1 MLDGFSGYQ
10 LRKQSDYEELEALR
24 FNLFLLSITNEFAPP
39 AKMTEQHKKGDFILA
54 SASPRRRKLLAQ
66 LGLSFI
72 VVPSK
77 LQEIN
82 QIGIKPHVQATY
94 FAEAKAKEV
103 ADRHPDKWVLG
114 ADTIVILGQ
123 EILGKPADFNEA
135 SSMLSRL
142 GGRSH
147 CVITGI
153 CLVNASLEVVESEWV
168 ETKVFMRSLTVEDIE
183 GYIRTGEPMDKAGA
197 YGIQGIGGC
206 LVQRIEGSYSNVV
219 GLPLCETLELLRRHG
234 VANPFK

>member
-1 MLDGFSGYQ
+1 
-10 LRKQSDYEELEALR
+10 
-24 FNLFLLSITNEFAPP
+24 
-39 AKMTEQHKKGDFILA
+39 MTEDKKNVDFILA
-54 SASPRRRKLLAQ
+54 STSPRRRELLAQ
-66 LGLSFI
+66 LGLSFN
-72 VVPSK
+72 VVPSR
-77 LQEIN
+77 LQEMN
-82 QIGIKPHVQATY
+82 QSGMKPHVHASY
-94 FAEAKAKEV
+94 FAEAKAKDV
-103 ADRHPDKWVLG
+103 ADRYPNKWVLG

-123 EILGKPADFNEA
+123 EILGKPTDFSDA

-147 CVITGI
+147 SVITGV

-168 ETKVFMRSLTVEDIE
+168 ETKVSMRSLTVEDIE
-183 GYIRTGEPMDKAGA
+183 GYIRTGEPMDKAGG

-234 VANPFK
+234 VADPFK

>member
-1 MLDGFSGYQ
+1 
-10 LRKQSDYEELEALR
+10 
-24 FNLFLLSITNEFAPP
+24 LLNGEVVPP
-39 AKMTEQHKKGDFILA
+39 DKMTEHSKRGDFILA
-54 SASPRRRKLLAQ
+54 SASPRRRELLAQ

-72 VVPSK
+72 VVPSE

-82 QIGIKPHVQATY
+82 QSGMRPHVHATY
-94 FAEAKAKEV
+94 YAEAKAKEV
-103 ADRHPDKWVLG
+103 ADRYPNNWVLG

-123 EILGKPADFNEA
+123 EILGKPVDFSEA

-168 ETKVFMRSLTVEDIE
+168 ETKVFMKSLTFEDIE

-234 VANPFK
+234 VADPFKAT

>member
-1 MLDGFSGYQ
+1 VQ
-10 LRKQSDYEELEALR
+10 LVK
-24 FNLFLLSITNEFAPP
+24 ITE
-39 AKMTEQHKKGDFILA
+39 KEKKGDFILA
-54 SASPRRRKLLAQ
+54 SASPRRQELLGQ

-72 VVPSK
+72 VVPSR

-82 QIGIKPHVQATY
+82 QSGMKPHVHATY

-103 ADRHPDKWVLG
+103 ADRYPHKWVLG
-114 ADTIVILGQ
+114 ADTIVVLGQ
-123 EILGKPADFNEA
+123 EILGKPADFTEA

-142 GGRSH
+142 GGQRH
-147 CVITGI
+147 RVITSI
-153 CLVNASLEVVESEWV
+153 CLVHASMEVMESEWV
-168 ETKVFMRSLTVEDIE
+168 ETKVFMRSLSVKDIK

-234 VANPFK
+234 VADPFK

>member
-1 MLDGFSGYQ
+1 
-10 LRKQSDYEELEALR
+10 
-24 FNLFLLSITNEFAPP
+24 
-39 AKMTEQHKKGDFILA
+39 MTEKHKKGDFILA
-54 SASPRRRKLLAQ
+54 SASPRRQELLGQ

-72 VVPSK
+72 VVPSR

-82 QIGIKPHVQATY
+82 QSGMKPHVHATY

-103 ADRHPDKWVLG
+103 ADRYPHKWVLG
-114 ADTIVILGQ
+114 ADTIVVLGQ
-123 EILGKPADFNEA
+123 EILGKPADFTEA

-142 GGRSH
+142 GGQRH
-147 CVITGI
+147 RVITSV
-153 CLVNASLEVVESEWV
+153 CLVHASMEVMESEWV
-168 ETKVFMRSLTVEDIE
+168 ETKVFMRSLSVKDIK

-234 VANPFK
+234 VADPFK

>member
-1 MLDGFSGYQ
+1 MFTCG
-10 LRKQSDYEELEALR
+10 
-24 FNLFLLSITNEFAPP
+24 ITCIAT
-39 AKMTEQHKKGDFILA
+39 AKTSMTEDEKNADFVLA
-54 SASPRRRKLLAQ
+54 SASPRRRELLAQ

-72 VVPSK
+72 VVPSR

-82 QIGIKPHVQATY
+82 QSGMEPHVHATY

-103 ADRHPDKWVLG
+103 ANRNPHQWVLG
-114 ADTIVILGQ
+114 ADTIVVLGQ
-123 EILGKPADFNEA
+123 EILGKPADFSEA

-142 GGRSH
+142 GGQSH
-147 CVITGI
+147 RVITSI
-153 CLVNASLEVVESEWV
+153 CLVHASMEVLESEWV
-168 ETKVFMRSLTVEDIE
+168 ETKVFMRSLTVQDIE

-234 VANPFK
+234 VANLFRAT

>member
-1 MLDGFSGYQ
+1 MIE
-10 LRKQSDYEELEALR
+10 KEKNA
-24 FNLFLLSITNEFAPP
+24 
-39 AKMTEQHKKGDFILA
+39 DFVLA
-54 SASPRRRKLLAQ
+54 SASPRRRELLAQ
-66 LGLSFI
+66 LGLSFM

-82 QIGIKPHVQATY
+82 QSGMRPHVHATY

-103 ADRHPDKWVLG
+103 ADRHPNQWVLG
-114 ADTIVILGQ
+114 ADTIVVLGQ
-123 EILGKPADFNEA
+123 EILGKPADFTEA

-142 GGRSH
+142 GGQSH
-147 CVITGI
+147 LVITSI
-153 CLVNASLEVVESEWV
+153 CLVQAGTEVVEREWV
-168 ETKVFMRSLTVEDIE
+168 ETKVFMRSLSVEDID

-206 LVQRIEGSYSNVV
+206 LIKRIEGSYSNVV

-234 VANPFK
+234 VADPFKATSQTRVAQRINHKGHKEDK

>member
-1 MLDGFSGYQ
+1 MV
-10 LRKQSDYEELEALR
+10 
-24 FNLFLLSITNEFAPP
+24 
-39 AKMTEQHKKGDFILA
+39 KMTEKHKKGDFILA
-54 SASPRRRKLLAQ
+54 SASPRRRELLGQ
-66 LGLSFI
+66 LGLSFT
-72 VVPSK
+72 VVPSR

-82 QIGIKPHVQATY
+82 QSGMKPHVHATY

-103 ADRHPDKWVLG
+103 ADRYPHKWVLG
-114 ADTIVILGQ
+114 ADTIVVLGQ
-123 EILGKPADFNEA
+123 KILGKPADFTEA

-142 GGRSH
+142 GGQRH
-147 CVITGI
+147 RVITSI
-153 CLVNASLEVVESEWV
+153 CLVHASMEVMESEWV
-168 ETKVFMRSLTVEDIE
+168 ETKVFMRSLSVKDIK

-234 VANPFK
+234 VADPFK

>member
-1 MLDGFSGYQ
+1 VQ
-10 LRKQSDYEELEALR
+10 LVK
-24 FNLFLLSITNEFAPP
+24 ITE
-39 AKMTEQHKKGDFILA
+39 KDKKGDFILA
-54 SASPRRRKLLAQ
+54 SASPRRQELLGQ

-72 VVPSK
+72 VVPSR

-82 QIGIKPHVQATY
+82 QSGMKPHVHATY

-103 ADRHPDKWVLG
+103 ADRYPHKWVLG
-114 ADTIVILGQ
+114 ADTIVVLGQ
-123 EILGKPADFNEA
+123 EILGKPADFTEA

-142 GGRSH
+142 GGQRH
-147 CVITGI
+147 RVITSI
-153 CLVNASLEVVESEWV
+153 CLVHASMEVMESEWV
-168 ETKVFMRSLTVEDIE
+168 ETKVFMRSLSVKDIK

-234 VANPFK
+234 VADPFK